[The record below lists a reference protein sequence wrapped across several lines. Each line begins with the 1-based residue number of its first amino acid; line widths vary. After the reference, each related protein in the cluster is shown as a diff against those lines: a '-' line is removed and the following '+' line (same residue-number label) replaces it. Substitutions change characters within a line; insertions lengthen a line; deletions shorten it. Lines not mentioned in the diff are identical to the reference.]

1 MDKLTEGQLS
11 ARYNSLNSRWK
22 GSNNIEILTALLS
35 DASMQVK
42 DAYQIQDV
50 NERQK
55 WLMKYREM
63 TSNMTSRITELAA
76 AKLKKDLPDGVEY
89 KEDKDI

>member
-22 GSNNIEILTALLS
+22 DSNNVEVLTALLS
-35 DASMQVK
+35 DASMQVR
-42 DAYQIQDV
+42 DAYLIQDV

-63 TSNMTSRITELAA
+63 TSNMTDRIAKLAA
-76 AKLKKDLPDGVEY
+76 AKLEKNLPDGVEY
-89 KEDKDI
+89 KKDKDI